1 MAQVASSTATPVC
14 ENQVSSAWKEGP
26 IIGSEFKPSMPCLS
40 SPIAN
45 DAIFAHPHSGIESY
59 QGRETAPHSKALFNI
74 GLNYMSM
81 GSEKEPRVSSPEEQ
95 GRTVTEKYAD
105 VTLRLLEDH
114 GDQFG
119 PLTPETEK
127 KLRRKLYLRLMILL
141 SAINIMLFVDK
152 STLGYAAI
160 LGLFKETGVTPA
172 QYNNLNTIFYVGY
185 LAFQWP
191 GHYLMQRLP
200 FGKFVASVVF
210 SWSVVI
216 FLHCVAVRYEG
227 LIVMR
232 LALGA
237 AEAVIVPAMEITI
250 GMFFNRHEQSFLQ
263 PVLWITCQAAPIF
276 TGFISYGLLWSTGP
290 VLPWKL
296 LHIVTGGITLGLAV
310 WVWIDYPANP
320 AEARWLTLEEKVQVI
335 RRVHASMQSSIEQ
348 KQFKK
353 EQFVETLKDPVSWL
367 FALQS
372 FTLMYANNLN
382 YGQKNLITTSIG
394 INPLGSTLVAV
405 AGGGLGVACC
415 IVATFMLRRF
425 PRNLALHGTVWCLPA
440 VAGGIGMMAIDWENK
455 IALLAC
461 LILSASV
468 YGITCIIALGWTTST
483 AAGYTKKLTRN
494 VMFMMGYS
502 VGNLVSP
509 QIWVPS
515 QGPRFYGAWASMI
528 AVSWVGTPA
537 ILWIIRVILARR
549 NRERREWIAT
559 LSDDERDGGFVEQ
572 VDESGQV
579 VRVKVDI
586 AVLDLTDLENK
597 FFIYPL

>member
-1 MAQVASSTATPVC
+1 M
-14 ENQVSSAWKEGP
+14 
-26 IIGSEFKPSMPCLS
+26 L
-40 SPIAN
+40 
-45 DAIFAHPHSGIESY
+45 
-59 QGRETAPHSKALFNI
+59 
-74 GLNYMSM
+74 
-81 GSEKEPRVSSPEEQ
+81 
-95 GRTVTEKYAD
+95 TVT
-105 VTLRLLEDH
+105 
-114 GDQFG
+114 QQ
-119 PLTPETEK
+119 
-127 KLRRKLYLRLMILL
+127 
-141 SAINIMLFVDK
+141 VDK

-172 QYNNLNTIFYVGY
+172 QYNNLNTMFYVGY

-200 FGKFVASVVF
+200 FGKFVASVILT
-210 SWSVVI
+210 WSIVI

-276 TGFISYGLLWSTGP
+276 TGFISYGLLWATGP

-296 LHIVTGGITLGLAV
+296 LHIVTGGITLILAV

-348 KQFKK
+348 KPFKK
-353 EQFVETLKDPVSWL
+353 EQFLETLKDPVSWL

-372 FTLMYANNLN
+372 FTLMYSNNLS

-394 INPLGSTLVAV
+394 ISPLGSTLVAV
-405 AGGGLGVACC
+405 AGGCLGVACC
-415 IVATFMLRRF
+415 IVATFMLRRY
-425 PRNLALHGTVWCLPA
+425 PRNLALHGTVWCVPA
-440 VAGGIGMMAIDWENK
+440 VAGGVGMMTIDWENK
-455 IALLAC
+455 LALLGC
-461 LILSASV
+461 LILGASI
-468 YGITCIIALGWTTST
+468 YGITYIIALGWTTST

-502 VGNLVSP
+502 LGNLVSP

-515 QGPRFYGAWASMI
+515 QGPRLAWSY
-528 AVSWVGTPA
+528 S
-537 ILWIIRVILARR
+537 
-549 NRERREWIAT
+549 
-559 LSDDERDGGFVEQ
+559 
-572 VDESGQV
+572 
-579 VRVKVDI
+579 
-586 AVLDLTDLENK
+586 
-597 FFIYPL
+597 

>member
-1 MAQVASSTATPVC
+1 
-14 ENQVSSAWKEGP
+14 
-26 IIGSEFKPSMPCLS
+26 
-40 SPIAN
+40 
-45 DAIFAHPHSGIESY
+45 
-59 QGRETAPHSKALFNI
+59 
-74 GLNYMSM
+74 
-81 GSEKEPRVSSPEEQ
+81 PRAASPEK

-105 VTLRLLEDH
+105 ATLRLLEGH
-114 GDQFG
+114 GDDFG
-119 PLTPETEK
+119 PLTPEAEK

-141 SAINIMLFVDK
+141 SAINIMLFCKPTV

-172 QYNNLNTIFYVGY
+172 QYNNLSTMFYVGTHVMIDGPLGVAMGSY
-185 LAFQWP
+185 PRTAMDANWP

-200 FGKFVASVVF
+200 FSKFVAAIIS
-210 SWSVVI
+210 SWAVVI
-216 FLHCVAVRYEG
+216 LLHCVAVRYEG
-227 LIVMR
+227 PHR
-232 LALGA
+232 A

-250 GMFFNRHEQSFLQ
+250 GMFSNRHEQSFLQ
-263 PVLWITCQAAPIF
+263 PVLWTTCQAAPIV
-276 TGFISYGLLWSTGP
+276 TGLVSYGLLWSTSTA

-296 LHIVTGGITLGLAV
+296 LHVVTGGATLLLAG
-310 WVWIDYPANP
+310 WVWRDYPANR
-320 AEARWLTLEEKVQVI
+320 AEARWLSLEEKVQVV
-335 RRVHASMQSSIEQ
+335 RRMHASMQSSIEQ
-348 KQFKK
+348 KRFKR

-394 INPLGSTLVAV
+394 IDPLGSTLAAA
-405 AGGGLGVACC
+405 AGGDLGVACC
-415 IVATFMLRRF
+415 VIATLLLRRF

-440 VAGGIGMMAIDWENK
+440 VAGGIGMMAID
-455 IALLAC
+455 
-461 LILSASV
+461 V
-468 YGITCIIALGWTTST
+468 YDITYIIALGWTTST

-494 VMFMMGYS
+494 VMFMVGYS

-528 AVSWVGTPA
+528 VVSWVGTPA
-537 ILWIIRVILARR
+537 ILWLIRFIL
-549 NRERREWIAT
+549 ERQNKERMEWNAT
-559 LSDDERDGGFVEQ
+559 LSEDERDGGFVEQ
-572 VDESGQV
+572 VDESGAL